1 MRRSTASRS
10 TWRQYQYETEAAA
23 LLHVRAAVVH
33 RRDDLLRRV
42 AGRLSS
48 IYMLFFSTR
57 PPGPRVD
64 GVRAGRSILLKD
76 KRQRRVSDMLHS

>member
-33 RRDDLLRRV
+33 RRDELLRRV

-48 IYMLFFSTR
+48 ICYFYLETR

-76 KRQRRVSDMLHS
+76 KRRLRVSDMLHS